1 MATKKTSSDKAGSS
15 TGGKEKKDKKK
26 AGFFSEATENIEAGA
41 RIIGRKASELA
52 SELVETTSDIAG
64 KIKEEVKEPASE
76 ALAAARRTIDEL
88 NDTAQEYL
96 DKYKHRSEI
105 NRLAKE
111 RDMLIKVL
119 GQLVYLKLKSR
130 TAKKENLADNEEVK
144 NLINNIKKKDREI
157 INLGK
162 QSDK

>member
-1 MATKKTSSDKAGSS
+1 MATKKTASDKAGSS
-15 TGGKEKKDKKK
+15 TEGKEKKKP
-26 AGFFSEATENIEAGA
+26 GFFSETSENIEAGA
-41 RIIGRKASELA
+41 RLIGKKASKLASELA
-52 SELVETTSDIAG
+52 GTTSDIAG

-76 ALAAARRTIDEL
+76 ALATASRAIDEL
-88 NDTAQEYL
+88 SDTAQEYI

-111 RDMLIKVL
+111 RDALIKVL

-130 TAKKENLADNEEVK
+130 SAKKENLSDNEEVK
-144 NLINNIKKKDREI
+144 NLIKNIKKKDREI
-157 INLGK
+157 INIGK